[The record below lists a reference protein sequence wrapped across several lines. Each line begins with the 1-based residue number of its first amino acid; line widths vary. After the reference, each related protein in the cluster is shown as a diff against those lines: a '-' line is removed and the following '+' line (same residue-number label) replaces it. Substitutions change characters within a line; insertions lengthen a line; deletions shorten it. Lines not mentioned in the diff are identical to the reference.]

1 VGDEWVEVR
10 STAADGLNSSSLTA
24 RAPGRQATK
33 HEGALSLVV
42 PEPGTARPAKGRR
55 LPTLYLGKAPI
66 FAQRELSTLERD
78 LELTLEAILE
88 SRKQPIY
95 WLHACRI
102 DGHTCLY
109 GADVFNRSAY
119 RRKLARLG
127 MEFSADPVV
136 RLTER
141 GTFACSDWGEL
152 TPDVIIL
159 KVTGGEP
166 AEIVETSGAIL
177 LGILS
182 QARLGALGT
191 AELRHLVRATA
202 GVTSTS
208 AGDAGA
214 LVEHIK
220 SSAR

>member
-1 VGDEWVEVR
+1 M
-10 STAADGLNSSSLTA
+10 
-24 RAPGRQATK
+24 RAPGRKATK
-33 HEGALSLVV
+33 HEGVLSLVI
-42 PEPGTARPAKGRR
+42 PEPGSSRPPKGRR

-66 FAQRELSTLERD
+66 FAQRELPTLERD
-78 LELTLEAILE
+78 LELTLQAILE

-95 WLHACRI
+95 WLHPCRI
-102 DGHTCLY
+102 EGHDCLY
-109 GADVFNRSAY
+109 GGDTYNRSAY
-119 RRKLARLG
+119 RRKLARSG
-127 MEFSADPVV
+127 MEFSSDPYV

-152 TPDVIIL
+152 TPGMVIL
-159 KVTGGEP
+159 KVSGGEP
-166 AEIVETSGAIL
+166 EEIVEVSGAIL

-191 AELRHLVRATA
+191 AELRHLVRATTDLT
-202 GVTSTS
+202 GTS
-208 AGDAGA
+208 AGDAGT

>member
-1 VGDEWVEVR
+1 MGDEWVEIR
-10 STAADGLNSSSLTA
+10 STAAGGLNSTSLTP
-24 RAPGRQATK
+24 RAPGRKATK
-33 HEGALSLVV
+33 HEGALSLVL
-42 PEPGTARPAKGRR
+42 PEPGTRRPAKGRR

-66 FAQRELSTLERD
+66 FAQRELPTLERD

-102 DGHTCLY
+102 EGHDCLY
-109 GADVFNRSAY
+109 GGDVYNRSAF
-119 RRKLARLG
+119 RRKLARIG
-127 MEFSADPVV
+127 MEFSSDPFV

-152 TPDVIIL
+152 TPGVVIL
-159 KVTGGEP
+159 KVSGGEP
-166 AEIVETSGAIL
+166 EEIVEMSRAIL
-177 LGILS
+177 LGILA

-191 AELRHLVRATA
+191 AELSHLVRACA
-202 GVTSTS
+202 GVTGTG
-208 AGDAGA
+208 AGDPGA

>member
-1 VGDEWVEVR
+1 MGDEWVEIR
-10 STAADGLNSSSLTA
+10 STAAGSLDSA
-24 RAPGRQATK
+24 PLAPRGPGRKATK
-33 HEGALSLVV
+33 HEGVLSLVV
-42 PEPGTARPAKGRR
+42 PEPGTTRPPKGRR

-66 FAQRELSTLERD
+66 FAQRELDTLERD
-78 LELTLEAILE
+78 LDLTLQAILE

-109 GADVFNRSAY
+109 GGDTYNRSAY
-119 RRKLARLG
+119 RRKLARIG
-127 MEFSADPVV
+127 MEFSSDPYV
-136 RLTER
+136 RLTGR
-141 GTFACSDWGEL
+141 GTFSCSDWGEL
-152 TPDVIIL
+152 TPGVVIL
-159 KVTGGEP
+159 KVSGGEP
-166 AEIVETSGAIL
+166 EEIVETSGAIL

-191 AELRHLVRATA
+191 AELRNLVRACTD
-202 GVTSTS
+202 VTGTG
-208 AGDAGA
+208 AGDPGA

>member
-1 VGDEWVEVR
+1 MGDEWVEIR
-10 STAADGLNSSSLTA
+10 STAAGSLDSGA
-24 RAPGRQATK
+24 LAPRAPRKATK
-33 HEGALSLVV
+33 HEGVLSLVV
-42 PEPGTARPAKGRR
+42 PEPGTTRPAKGRR

-66 FAQRELSTLERD
+66 FAQRELPTLERD
-78 LELTLEAILE
+78 LELTLQAILE

-109 GADVFNRSAY
+109 GGDTYNRSAY
-119 RRKLARLG
+119 RRKLARSG
-127 MEFSADPVV
+127 MEFSCDPYV

-152 TPDVIIL
+152 TPGVVIL
-159 KVTGGEP
+159 KVSGGEP
-166 AEIVETSGAIL
+166 EEIVEVSGAIL

-182 QARLGALGT
+182 QARLGALS
-191 AELRHLVRATA
+191 APELRHLVRACTA
-202 GVTSTS
+202 VTGTG